1 MEEFHFEE
9 LIFSY
14 VDKIKVLTSPQTWG
28 NILLDLSKND
38 LYVLM
43 YLFRQGDANMSGVA
57 QYLSVPLNTATGI
70 AARLEKKNLIERR
83 WAEEDKRVVTICISE
98 EGRTAIRDIIA
109 EFVRIGDLL
118 MTTLTPEEL
127 AAVISAMNKVYVA
140 IERREHERKA
150 QITAEKRVRKISIE

>member
-1 MEEFHFEE
+1 MNNELYSHFIGYRTNFFQEENQ
-9 LIFSY
+9 
-14 VDKIKVLTSPQTWG
+14 V
-28 NILLDLSKND
+28 
-38 LYVLM
+38 
-43 YLFRQGDANMSGVA
+43 
-57 QYLSVPLNTATGI
+57 
-70 AARLEKKNLIERR
+70 
-83 WAEEDKRVVTICISE
+83 
-98 EGRTAIRDIIA
+98 IA